1 MLISQTCLTAV
12 AATGFMLCAAPVASA
27 DQNMYLN
34 ELQGKLF
41 VSLTNNQALQL
52 GNAAC
57 GAMRSAINSG
67 MSIGKARHQGD
78 LAVANAAQADGDQ
91 MYLVGTDIQPGEYQ
105 YTVDSFGIGS
115 WMLCATANCDVED
128 IISMDQIFDAGH
140 TGYFTVAPGTKYVK
154 INELNIAP
162 A

>member
-1 MLISQTCLTAV
+1 MMLFSRTCLTAV

-67 MSIGKARHQGD
+67 MSMGKARHQGD
-78 LAVANAAQADGDQ
+78 LAVANAAQQIGI
-91 MYLVGTDIQPGEYQ
+91 DIDLASAMHVTEEAENN
-105 YTVDSFGIGS
+105 
-115 WMLCATANCDVED
+115 LC
-128 IISMDQIFDAGH
+128 
-140 TGYFTVAPGTKYVK
+140 
-154 INELNIAP
+154 
-162 A
+162 

>member
-1 MLISQTCLTAV
+1 MNTTTNPATHRKFTGATNLIRGLVGAV
-12 AATGFMLCAAPVASA
+12 VATIAIGLMLCAAPIASA

-67 MSIGKARHQGD
+67 MSMGKARHQGD
-78 LAVANAAQADGDQ
+78 LAVANAAQQIGI
-91 MYLVGTDIQPGEYQ
+91 DIDLASAMHVTEEAENN
-105 YTVDSFGIGS
+105 
-115 WMLCATANCDVED
+115 LC
-128 IISMDQIFDAGH
+128 
-140 TGYFTVAPGTKYVK
+140 
-154 INELNIAP
+154 
-162 A
+162 